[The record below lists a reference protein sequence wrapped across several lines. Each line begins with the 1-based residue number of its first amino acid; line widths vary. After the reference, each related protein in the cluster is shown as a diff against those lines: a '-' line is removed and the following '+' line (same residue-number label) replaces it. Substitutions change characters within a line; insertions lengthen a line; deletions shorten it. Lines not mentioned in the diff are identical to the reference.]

1 MVAKQA
7 NKTEGCRGSL
17 LVLLGLLLPLLR
29 NSAPKA
35 EIALYFLFKAMT
47 HKDFREDRTHLMG
60 KKEEN
65 CPILINLQF
74 IFSVAIGQM
83 NYAKREENNTPSSFL
98 SFLKHDP
105 VPA

>member
-1 MVAKQA
+1 M
-7 NKTEGCRGSL
+7 
-17 LVLLGLLLPLLR
+17 LGLLSPLLR

-65 CPILINLQF
+65 CPVLINLQF